1 MKKIIPF
8 LCIIFFNINGNCQV
22 GIGTST
28 PNSSAELEISS
39 TSSGLLIPRM
49 TQAQKTA
56 IASPA
61 TGLLIYQTDG
71 TTGYWFYNGA
81 AWTQFSSGSAW
92 GLNGNTGTTIGTN
105 KLGTNDNQ
113 ALVIKTNNTEIARIG
128 SNGYLGI
135 GTNSPTTSLHLNN
148 ASSVFFTDG
157 FEDNTVP
164 PFTTGGNA
172 NWVTQGAVKQS
183 GSFGA
188 ASGTIANDQ
197 TTWIEYTATLPYS
210 GTISFYYNTSTEAG
224 YDLMTFSIDGGIQ
237 STWSGTNPW
246 TLGTFAVSAGTHT
259 FRWTYTKDSSGSSIP
274 DIVYIDNISITTP
287 APLITI
293 QDGNQNNGFV
303 LASNANGDATWT
315 NPSAFVANDDD
326 WRFASGSTINDPIY
340 RTGKVQVGN
349 TQTPS
354 QLLEVEE
361 PTISGKGTQV
371 GIGNN
376 EYLEDL
382 YSVQMIS
389 HNAVPKT
396 DNSISIGNAT
406 NRWFVVCAL
415 NGTINTSDIRDKE
428 KIKPLPYGTKQLI
441 KLKPVSYQL
450 KTEK

>member
-1 MKKIIPF
+1 
-8 LCIIFFNINGNCQV
+8 LV
-22 GIGTST
+22 
-28 PNSSAELEISS
+28 L
-39 TSSGLLIPRM
+39 
-49 TQAQKTA
+49 
-56 IASPA
+56 
-61 TGLLIYQTDG
+61 TD
-71 TTGYWFYNGA
+71 
-81 AWTQFSSGSAW
+81 
-92 GLNGNTGTTIGTN
+92 I
-105 KLGTNDNQ
+105 
-113 ALVIKTNNTEIARIG
+113 
-128 SNGYLGI
+128 GI

-441 KLKPVSYQL
+441 KLKPVSYQW
-450 KTEK
+450 KTEKYGNSIVSEEDKLLKIGFLAQDLQKTLPEVVQTERWEFKNSKYTKIKNQNLGVNYAEILPVVVKTIQEQDELMKLISKKQIEIENKLKELKN